1 MASWDADDDDLDSNT
16 DINALRKELLELREW
31 RDQEG
36 IPAIQRNE
44 VLQNTIDIRNI
55 QNEKIQIELDALK
68 LEAQQYTQ
76 EIVKL
81 KQDNSEL
88 LDEIAT
94 LHQTSSMSEMV
105 NKALIQKDQC
115 IEVLQNNLEKTQIA
129 FQLQRKRNVELAQ
142 LNSLLT
148 AESQQYA
155 VILDKLQRDET
166 SLKGRIASEEE
177 ELRTLQ
183 LQYASL
189 RREKEESD
197 FEATTA
203 TLHAQQLSTQIHE
216 AQDALRVAVSSNGND
231 EGTLDLEDFGGF
243 GNVYASKTIKYT
255 LRSNASGSPDS
266 PLCKLDA
273 MEKTEENSMRFFA
286 LGVTEQSTTGDISGA
301 IDNALS
307 INQHSRV
314 RARGSRRNSTGSV
327 KSNTPGSHGTAGSL
341 GITPRIYYH
350 SFDAKDS
357 VLSDCEEEGDEKQ
370 GAQERIIRDS
380 LMAQHSRE
388 MREMEGALREATE
401 QMNLYKTRWIETK
414 QQLKDMKEL
423 RDGKEGGG
431 DTTARITRRHHGVRE
446 QRIQELRE
454 EGIDKNCVLFGW
466 KMW

>member
-216 AQDALRVAVSSNGND
+216 AQDALRVVVRSKGND
-231 EGTLDLEDFGGF
+231 EGSLDLDDFGGF
-243 GNVYASKTIKYT
+243 GSLYASKTIKMT
-255 LRSNASGSPDS
+255 LRSIASACS
-266 PLCKLDA
+266 
-273 MEKTEENSMRFFA
+273 
-286 LGVTEQSTTGDISGA
+286 
-301 IDNALS
+301 
-307 INQHSRV
+307 
-314 RARGSRRNSTGSV
+314 
-327 KSNTPGSHGTAGSL
+327 TPGSHGTAGSF
-341 GITPRIYYH
+341 GVTPRIYCH
-350 SFDAKDS
+350 SFDAKNS

-370 GAQERIIRDS
+370 TSDGTQERQSDSMPIVRES
-380 LMAQHSRE
+380 LMVQHSRE